1 MNSMKQTYTEANPGV
16 ESLVKDH
23 MELVRKI
30 AWHMHGRVRN
40 AVEIDDLLQ
49 VGYFGLVNAAQK
61 YSKKEGAVFSS
72 YAVIRIRGAIV
83 DYLRKSSNLSVKDL
97 PKHLQSIYHV
107 SSQTEPL
114 FWGPVSVKLDSEER
128 LFVTEHSRH
137 RIQIYEQS

>member
-1 MNSMKQTYTEANPGV
+1 
-16 ESLVKDH
+16 

-61 YSKKEGAVFSS
+61 YSKKEGAMFSS

-83 DYLRKSSNLSVKDL
+83 DYLRKVQIFVEQQFKYSRSQKSRRNFAFRVAKRSNK
-97 PKHLQSIYHV
+97 
-107 SSQTEPL
+107 
-114 FWGPVSVKLDSEER
+114 
-128 LFVTEHSRH
+128 
-137 RIQIYEQS
+137 

>member
-1 MNSMKQTYTEANPGV
+1 MNSMKQTYSEANPNV
-16 ESLVKDH
+16 ESLVKEH

-61 YSKKEGAVFSS
+61 YSKKEGAMFSS

-83 DYLRKSSNLSVKDL
+83 DYLRKSSNLCRTTILMQQKSK
-97 PKHLQSIYHV
+97 
-107 SSQTEPL
+107 
-114 FWGPVSVKLDSEER
+114 
-128 LFVTEHSRH
+128 
-137 RIQIYEQS
+137 

>member
-1 MNSMKQTYTEANPGV
+1 MNSMKQTYSEANPNV
-16 ESLVKDH
+16 ESLVKEH

-61 YSKKEGAVFSS
+61 YSKKEGAMFSS

-83 DYLRKSSNLSVKDL
+83 DYLR
-97 PKHLQSIYHV
+97 
-107 SSQTEPL
+107 
-114 FWGPVSVKLDSEER
+114 
-128 LFVTEHSRH
+128 
-137 RIQIYEQS
+137 